1 MCGPPPGVEL
11 RVRVTLVHRP
21 LQSVLCLTHADSDSV
36 VLVPSPPLSSPSR
49 PLPSPPL
56 PSPPLLVP
64 SPPPP
69 LPYSQLLSGSSD
81 GTVRLWSVIQQC
93 CIETFCLHDE
103 GVWTVAI
110 DDSFST
116 FYSSGRDKQVC
127 VTHLKTSTSRQLFM
141 EEAPVIRLV
150 LDTVDSSPSIW
161 AATTNTICSDCPC
174 DMHQQM
180 GECVTVTCDMSD
192 R

>member
-1 MCGPPPGVEL
+1 MCLVCGPPPGVEL
-11 RVRVTLVHRP
+11 RVTLVHRT
-21 LQSVLCLTHADSDSV
+21 LQSVLCLTLADGDSV
-36 VLVPSPPLSSPSR
+36 VLVPSPPLLSPPLP

-56 PSPPLLVP
+56 PSLPHLLLG
-64 SPPPP
+64 SSSPP
-69 LPYSQLLSGSSD
+69 LPSPQLLSGSSD

-93 CIETFCLHDE
+93 CIETFRLHDE
-103 GVWTVAI
+103 GVWTVAV

-141 EEAPVIRLV
+141 EEAPVVRLV

-161 AATTNTICSDCPC
+161 AATTNTCINKWVS
-174 DMHQQM
+174 
-180 GECVTVTCDMSD
+180 VSL
-192 R
+192 

>member
-11 RVRVTLVHRP
+11 RVRVTLVHCT
-21 LQSVLCLTHADSDSV
+21 LQSVLCLTHADSV
-36 VLVPSPPLSSPSR
+36 AL
-49 PLPSPPL
+49 PLPSPP
-56 PSPPLLVP
+56 
-64 SPPPP
+64 PPP
-69 LPYSQLLSGSSD
+69 LPSPQLLSGSSD

-93 CIETFCLHDE
+93 CIETFRLHDE
-103 GVWTVAI
+103 GVWTVAV

-141 EEAPVIRLV
+141 EEAPVVRLV

-161 AATTNTICSDCPC
+161 AATTNTCINKWVSCHCG
-174 DMHQQM
+174 M
-180 GECVTVTCDMSD
+180 
-192 R
+192 

>member
-1 MCGPPPGVEL
+1 MCLVCGLPPEIEL
-11 RVRVTLVHRP
+11 RVTLVHCT
-21 LQSVLCLTHADSDSV
+21 LESVLYLTHDDSDSV
-36 VLVPSPPLSSPSR
+36 VLVSSPPL
-49 PLPSPPL
+49 PLPSPP
-56 PSPPLLVP
+56 
-64 SPPPP
+64 PPP
-69 LPYSQLLSGSSD
+69 LPSPQLLSGSSD

-103 GVWTVAI
+103 GVWTVAV

-141 EEAPVIRLV
+141 EEPPVVRLV

-161 AATTNTICSDCPC
+161 AATTNTCINKWVSCHCG
-174 DMHQQM
+174 M
-180 GECVTVTCDMSD
+180 
-192 R
+192 

>member
-1 MCGPPPGVEL
+1 MCGPPPGIEL
-11 RVRVTLVHRP
+11 RVTLVHCT

-36 VLVPSPPLSSPSR
+36 VLA
-49 PLPSPPL
+49 
-56 PSPPLLVP
+56 P

-69 LPYSQLLSGSSD
+69 LSSPPPPPLPSPQLLSGSSD

-93 CIETFCLHDE
+93 CIETFRLHDE
-103 GVWTVAI
+103 GVWTVAV

-141 EEAPVIRLV
+141 EEAPVVRLV

-161 AATTNTICSDCPC
+161 AATTNTCINKWVSCHCG
-174 DMHQQM
+174 M
-180 GECVTVTCDMSD
+180 
-192 R
+192 

>member
-11 RVRVTLVHRP
+11 RVTLVHCT

-36 VLVPSPPLSSPSR
+36 VLKPSP
-49 PLPSPPL
+49 
-56 PSPPLLVP
+56 LLP

-69 LPYSQLLSGSSD
+69 LPSPQLLSGSSD

-93 CIETFCLHDE
+93 CIETFRLHDE
-103 GVWTVAI
+103 GVWTVAV

-141 EEAPVIRLV
+141 EEAPVVRLV

-161 AATTNTICSDCPC
+161 AATTNTCINKWVS
-174 DMHQQM
+174 
-180 GECVTVTCDMSD
+180 
-192 R
+192 

>member
-1 MCGPPPGVEL
+1 MCLVCGPPPEVEL
-11 RVRVTLVHRP
+11 RLRVTLVHCT

-36 VLVPSPPLSSPSR
+36 VLKPSPL
-49 PLPSPPL
+49 LPSP
-56 PSPPLLVP
+56 
-64 SPPPP
+64 
-69 LPYSQLLSGSSD
+69 QLLSGSSD

-93 CIETFCLHDE
+93 CIETFRLHDE
-103 GVWTVAI
+103 GVWTVAV

-141 EEAPVIRLV
+141 EEAPVVRLV

-161 AATTNTICSDCPC
+161 AATTNTCINKWVS
-174 DMHQQM
+174 
-180 GECVTVTCDMSD
+180 
-192 R
+192 

>member
-1 MCGPPPGVEL
+1 MCLVCGPPPGVEL

-21 LQSVLCLTHADSDSV
+21 LQSVLCLTHADGDSV
-36 VLVPSPPLSSPSR
+36 VLVPSPYLF
-49 PLPSPPL
+49 
-56 PSPPLLVP
+56 SPPLLVP

-69 LPYSQLLSGSSD
+69 PLSSPQLLSGSSD

-93 CIETFCLHDE
+93 CIETFRLHDE
-103 GVWTVAI
+103 GVWTVAV

-116 FYSSGRDKQVC
+116 FYSSGRGKQVC

-141 EEAPVIRLV
+141 EEAPVVRLV

-161 AATTNTICSDCPC
+161 AATTNTCINKWVSCHCG
-174 DMHQQM
+174 M
-180 GECVTVTCDMSD
+180 
-192 R
+192 

>member
-1 MCGPPPGVEL
+1 MCLVYGPPPGVEL
-11 RVRVTLVHRP
+11 RLRVTLVHCT

-49 PLPSPPL
+49 PLPSSSPPLPSSSPPLLPSPPL
-56 PSPPLLVP
+56 PSP
-64 SPPPP
+64 
-69 LPYSQLLSGSSD
+69 QLLSGSSD

-93 CIETFCLHDE
+93 CIETFRLHDE
-103 GVWTVAI
+103 GVWTVAV

-141 EEAPVIRLV
+141 EEAPVVRLV

-161 AATTNTICSDCPC
+161 AATTNTCINKWVSWHC
-174 DMHQQM
+174 D
-180 GECVTVTCDMSD
+180 